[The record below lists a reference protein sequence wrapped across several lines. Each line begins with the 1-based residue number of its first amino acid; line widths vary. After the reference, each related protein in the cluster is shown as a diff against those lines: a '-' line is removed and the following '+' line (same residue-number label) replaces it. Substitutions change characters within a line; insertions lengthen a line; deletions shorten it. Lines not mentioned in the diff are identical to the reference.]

1 MIYKPTRQETED
13 VIRMLAD
20 SYPKCFFEEQK
31 LRRPLK
37 HNILADL
44 HADGIPLAREPVE
57 AAVGWYQGSFGY
69 LYSLQAGAKRID
81 LNGAEVSTVTEREYM
96 VALAEIKAIKATQH
110 QRRSATETVATLHAA
125 ARLSDDDV
133 KKLDAPMIPK
143 ATKAVIAPELTK
155 LYEAVMAANATLS
168 GPGDENLRSAMA
180 AAALGFVCKEAQRV
194 MGSLNHQPDESAAK
208 GTAQ

>member
-1 MIYKPTRQETED
+1 MTYKFSRQQIEEA
-13 VIRMLAD
+13 IRKLAD
-20 SYPKCFFEEQK
+20 TYPKCFFEDPK

-44 HADGIPLAREPVE
+44 QKDGVPLAQDLTTTAVE
-57 AAVGWYQGSFGY
+57 FYQSNFSY
-69 LYSLQAGAKRID
+69 QYSLHAGNKRID
-81 LNGAEVSTVTEREYM
+81 LNGVEVGTVTEQEHMTARA
-96 VALAEIKAIKATQH
+96 VIKAARQK
-110 QRRSATETVATLHAA
+110 RNATETVAALHAA
-125 ARLSDDDV
+125 GQLSDDAV

-143 ATKAVIAPELTK
+143 ATKAVVAPEVTK
-155 LYEAVMAANATLS
+155 LYEAVMAANATLN